1 MHNGINVLHTLQ
13 QISGETSEEYAY
25 QSTRI
30 KNRSLKKGIQYYT
43 MAIHKFLGNSIIKRL
58 ENISFQENQDIRK
71 RLKPDLSQGSGDWID
86 LSGLIAPQQE
96 ITQLIYQIEHHEI
109 QSIEEINERFQWL
122 HQNYYQ
128 LEWTWAW
135 EMIQKWYKL
144 SLATITAQ
152 EVIHIVRIWKEAVVH
167 LDHLLYE
174 DAKKEFSMISQTSF
188 GVDGDHTQKKI
199 DFEQVRGA
207 FESNTFVKAV
217 EQHIQAKTALGEE
230 LIARLQPL
238 THSIN

>member
-1 MHNGINVLHTLQ
+1 M
-13 QISGETSEEYAY
+13 
-25 QSTRI
+25 
-30 KNRSLKKGIQYYT
+30 
-43 MAIHKFLGNSIIKRL
+43 
-58 ENISFQENQDIRK
+58 
-71 RLKPDLSQGSGDWID
+71 
-86 LSGLIAPQQE
+86 IAPQQE

-144 SLATITAQ
+144 SLETITAQ

-188 GVDGDHTQKKI
+188 GVDGDYTQKKI

-238 THSIN
+238 THSSN